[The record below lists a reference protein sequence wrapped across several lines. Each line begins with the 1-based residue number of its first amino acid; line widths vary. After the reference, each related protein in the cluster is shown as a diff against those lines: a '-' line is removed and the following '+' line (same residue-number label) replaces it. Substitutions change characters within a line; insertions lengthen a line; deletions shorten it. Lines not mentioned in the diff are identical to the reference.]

1 MNGLLGQVGF
11 VVWRESV
18 EALLIIAILDAWLAH
33 DEKVTHRL
41 EHARRYLAGGVLAGL
56 VLAGL
61 LGGLFLVFGEAL
73 ADEGQEIFHTA
84 MVFIAAG
91 LILQMIFWMRKH
103 ARNLKRELENT
114 AQRSLD
120 KAGLA
125 GVFVLVMV
133 AVAREGA
140 ETVVFLYGILGGGGI
155 EPWSAGLAA
164 AAGLLCALFS
174 YALIRLGGRCLSW
187 RGFFQATEVMLLFL
201 VASLTMAGFD
211 HLASM
216 GIIPI
221 PGGPLWDSTFLIDDN
236 STWGGLFAALTGYR
250 AKPDALNLIVYA
262 GYWVAILLALRLNDA
277 QTHKRL
283 TPA

>member
-1 MNGLLGQVGF
+1 MSGLLGQVGF

-18 EALLIIAILDAWLAH
+18 EALLIIAILDAWLSH
-33 DEKVTHRL
+33 DESLHHRL
-41 EHARRYLAGGVLAGL
+41 RHARRYLGAGVLAGL
-56 VLAGL
+56 ALAGV
-61 LGGLFLVFGEAL
+61 LGGLFLAFGEVMG
-73 ADEGQEIFHTA
+73 DEGQEIFHTV
-84 MVFIAAG
+84 MVFVAAG

-114 AQRSLD
+114 AQRSMD
-120 KAGLA
+120 KAGLV

-140 ETVVFLYGILGGGGI
+140 ETVVFLYGILGGGGV
-155 EPWSAGLAA
+155 EPWSAALVAF
-164 AAGLLCALFS
+164 AGLLCALFS
-174 YALIRLGGRCLSW
+174 YALIRLGGRYLSW
-187 RGFFQATEVMLLFL
+187 RGFFQATEIMLLFL

-221 PGGPLWDSTFLIDDN
+221 PGGPLWDSTFLIDD
-236 STWGGLFAALTGYR
+236 SSVWGGLFAALTGYR

-262 GYWVAILLALRLNDA
+262 GYWGAVLLALRLSDA
-277 QTHKRL
+277 QAHKRVL
-283 TPA
+283 PA